1 MSRHEAE
8 CADCGAYAKRARRA
22 EGLIRAALNLEPQVG
37 RGPAALGHVDDRR
50 GRRPTLVSS
59 FAAALVAA
67 VAIWFAFGAA
77 SPRTTE
83 ELATEILDHWDHE
96 PSSLVASGVTVT
108 DSVLS
113 LALDG
118 KATLDRAGV
127 GPVTYARVCRV
138 AGQWMPHLV
147 VQTPRGPA
155 MILLVPEAELA
166 GPVLLALPA
175 LGVTG
180 LLQPHGKG
188 AIVVIGDGLG
198 DLAPVEQSLA
208 AAVDWTI

>member
-1 MSRHEAE
+1 
-8 CADCGAYAKRARRA
+8 
-22 EGLIRAALNLEPQVG
+22 
-37 RGPAALGHVDDRR
+37 
-50 GRRPTLVSS
+50 
-59 FAAALVAA
+59 
-67 VAIWFAFGAA
+67 
-77 SPRTTE
+77 
-83 ELATEILDHWDHE
+83 
-96 PSSLVASGVTVT
+96 
-108 DSVLS
+108 
-113 LALDG
+113 
-118 KATLDRAGV
+118 
-127 GPVTYARVCRV
+127 
-138 AGQWMPHLV
+138 
-147 VQTPRGPA
+147 